1 MFDYLAGFL
10 FGFGGSTKSFKGAVR
25 DAEIKKNVSFWNIFC
40 MLVTL
45 VVNRF
50 KPVEG
55 KFPDTMD
62 YRFLMMCILNTN
74 KAGIAR
80 IDDNIR
86 NLNIVSENVASFYG
100 YPINVGLIDYSGKSY
115 GQFIPNTK
123 GNEDYADCA
132 IVYGSNTECPAISRI
147 WWYASRLNELQ
158 TQISTAITNLR
169 ATVAITCEK
178 EQVKVVQDNWVKA
191 TNGMPLIIS
200 YDGSNQ
206 FGNKPE
212 LLCNPQTGDVLKILM
227 ETYDK
232 TLSDFCGEFGID
244 NNQIMNKMSGV
255 SEKELSQ
262 NGQKNQIIL
271 NQELNTIREYLKKA
285 SEMFDTE
292 IDIELNFDE
301 SYNEYNNDGKE
312 STEDDGIQEDISG
325 TGR

>member
-1 MFDYLAGFL
+1 MFDYLTGFL
-10 FGFGGSTKSFKGAVR
+10 FGFGGRTKSYKGAVR
-25 DAEIKKNVSFWNIFC
+25 DAEIKKNVSVWNIFC

-45 VVNRF
+45 VANRF
-50 KPVEG
+50 KPVKG
-55 KFPDTMD
+55 KFPETMD

-74 KAGIAR
+74 KAGIAK
-80 IDDNIR
+80 IDDKIR
-86 NLNIVSENVASFYG
+86 NLNIISENVNSFYG
-100 YPINVGLIDYSGKSY
+100 YPINCQMVDYSGKNYGSY
-115 GQFIPNTK
+115 IPNTK
-123 GNEDYADCA
+123 GNEEYADCA
-132 IVYGSNTECPAISRI
+132 IVYGSNTETPAISRI

-212 LLCNPQTGDVLKILM
+212 LICNPQTGDVLKILM

-232 TLSDFCGEFGID
+232 TISDFCGEFGID
-244 NNQIMNKMSGV
+244 NDQIMNKLSGV
-255 SEKELSQ
+255 SDAELSQ
-262 NGQKNQIIL
+262 NRQKNQIIL

-285 SEMFDTE
+285 SDMFGVE

-301 SYNEYNNDGKE
+301 SYNEGINDGKE

-325 TGR
+325 VM